1 MIHPPSQAVRAS
13 KLNVWRRRS
22 DRKLGHVRAT
32 YKMKTGRLVVWVAD
46 RDEEIVDML
55 EVDFL
60 EAFRR
65 SGKRK
70 LRPPRSAIIP
80 GDGAST

>member
-1 MIHPPSQAVRAS
+1 
-13 KLNVWRRRS
+13 
-22 DRKLGHVRAT
+22 
-32 YKMKTGRLVVWVAD
+32 MKTGRLVVWVAD